1 MKKILLISSLFA
13 SAVAFAQSGTLG
25 TSYVGGG
32 TDYYNV
38 TTQNLDFNSS
48 LGSITVSS
56 GTSGNYAGWEGSDI
70 GVTYENKSQ
79 TFTALTVESNW
90 TIKNNFIITSAS
102 NDWARTSNTKFV
114 VKNGSTLTF
123 SNLVDNNNTHNA
135 NQVLF
140 TGIDNANGENSKVV
154 LNLSTTRTSGNQ
166 TFGGSGLRL
175 ENIDAF
181 YTNSNIKLYQMKL
194 EGNATLNLSS
204 DFVMEYMY
212 VNNKN
217 NRIKLNG
224 CEFNFASSNW
234 NSKNEKNVASE
245 LIVDFS
251 NGAGTYIANGLNTGN
266 LAVEMVIENFNY
278 MEDFL
283 VFTNQVDKSLITFVA
298 DNGTEYT
305 GNQITE
311 EVWTGGYR
319 YYVDGLIPEP
329 STYAGIFGVVALGFA
344 LYRRRK

>member
-25 TSYVGGG
+25 NSYVGGG

-38 TTQNLDFNSS
+38 TTQNLDFNTS

-70 GVTYENKSQ
+70 GVSYENKSQ
-79 TFTALTVESNW
+79 TSTVLTVESDW

-102 NDWARTSNTKFV
+102 KEWATTSNTKFV

-123 SNLVDNNNTHNA
+123 SNLVDNNNTYNA

-154 LNLSTTRTSGNQ
+154 LNLSTTRTTANQ
-166 TFGGSGLRL
+166 TFGGTGLRL

-181 YTNSNIKLYQMKL
+181 YTNSNIRLYQMKL

-224 CEFNFASSNW
+224 CEFDFSQSNW
-234 NSKNEKNVASE
+234 ATKNEQNRVSE

-251 NGAGTYIANGLNTGN
+251 NGAGTYIAHGLNTGTN
-266 LAVEMVIENFNY
+266 AVEMVIENFNY

-283 VFTNQVDKSLITFVA
+283 VFATQVDKSFLTFVA
-298 DNGTEYT
+298 TDGTEYT

-329 STYAGIFGVVALGFA
+329 STYAGIFGVIALGFA